1 MAADMRAQV
10 RPGAAVEAVTRGP
23 DGVRVKAAGQEAEPF
38 DSVVLACHSDTA
50 LALLKDPTP
59 RERRILDR
67 IPFRRNRLVLHTDAR
82 LMPRRRAC
90 WSSWVYLAN
99 SRPDEERASVTYWMN
114 SLQGIPDATPLFATL
129 NPPMPVD
136 ESLILDEHTFD
147 HPRFDSA
154 AFAAQARLPSIQGRA
169 GHMVLR
175 GLDRHGLSR
184 GRPGERGPRRRAIR
198 SVAAMALIGP
208 SVVKARV
215 SHARRVPVKNRF
227 AYGMDYLLLD
237 EAALGA
243 GGPWQQPRGT
253 HRRSNAAG
261 LLPRAARPGPKLFSY
276 GRPNVVS
283 LHPSDHGVTGLNGL
297 NGIEGVRRLAK
308 EAGVDGADR
317 VLLLTHPRYWGFTFN
332 PVSFWFLLS
341 GRGRLRAVLAEVH
354 NTFGERH
361 GYLCAA
367 EDGADI
373 GPGSTTVSA
382 KRFHVS
388 PFFDIEGEYRF
399 RFRLEGDRVA
409 VSIRYD
415 DGAGGG
421 LNTSIAGTRRPF
433 TDGELARA
441 LLRRPFG
448 AARALALIHF
458 QALRLY
464 RKGVRYRKRPRL
476 PERPIT

>member
-1 MAADMRAQV
+1 
-10 RPGAAVEAVTRGP
+10 
-23 DGVRVKAAGQEAEPF
+23 
-38 DSVVLACHSDTA
+38 
-50 LALLKDPTP
+50 
-59 RERRILDR
+59 
-67 IPFRRNRLVLHTDAR
+67 
-82 LMPRRRAC
+82 
-90 WSSWVYLAN
+90 
-99 SRPDEERASVTYWMN
+99 
-114 SLQGIPDATPLFATL
+114 
-129 NPPMPVD
+129 
-136 ESLILDEHTFD
+136 
-147 HPRFDSA
+147 
-154 AFAAQARLPSIQGRA
+154 
-169 GHMVLR
+169 
-175 GLDRHGLSR
+175 
-184 GRPGERGPRRRAIR
+184 
-198 SVAAMALIGP
+198 MALIGP

-227 AYGMDYLLLD
+227 AYDVDYLLLD

-243 GGPWQQPRGT
+243 GSPWQQWRGM
-253 HRRSNAAG
+253 HRRSNTAG

-276 GRPNVVS
+276 GRPNLVS
-283 LHPSDHGVTGLNGL
+283 LHPSDHGMDGCGGV
-297 NGIEGVRRLAK
+297 EGVRALAHRRGID
-308 EAGVDGADR
+308 GVDH
-317 VLLLTHPRYWGFTFN
+317 VLLLAHPRYWGFTFN

-341 GRGRLRAVLAEVH
+341 GAGRLRAVLAEVH

-373 GPGSTTVSA
+373 EPGSTTVST

-388 PFFDIEGEYRF
+388 PFFDIKGEYRF
-399 RFRLEGDRVA
+399 RFRLEEDRVA
-409 VSIRYD
+409 VSIHYD

-421 LNTSIAGTRRPF
+421 LHTSIAGIRRPF
-433 TDGELARA
+433 TDRELARA